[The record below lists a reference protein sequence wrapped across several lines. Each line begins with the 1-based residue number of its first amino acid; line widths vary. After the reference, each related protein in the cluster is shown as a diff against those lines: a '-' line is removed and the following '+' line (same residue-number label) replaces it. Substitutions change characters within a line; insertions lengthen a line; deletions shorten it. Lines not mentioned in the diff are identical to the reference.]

1 MCPAADPLWRRCLH
15 APWHLA
21 RQDAECA
28 FEHVATSVLGRTLA
42 LTLTYF
48 VREPDTSRDT
58 THEGSRGAEVAGD
71 VSSARVSSRGGT
83 RELAGTTAS

>member
-28 FEHVATSVLGRTLA
+28 FEHVATSVLGLSLALTLA
-42 LTLTYF
+42 LTLLSA
-48 VREPDTSRDT
+48 RSDTSRDT
-58 THEGSRGAEVAGD
+58 THEGSRGAEVAG
-71 VSSARVSSRGGT
+71 A
-83 RELAGTTAS
+83 

>member
-28 FEHVATSVLGRTLA
+28 FEHVATSVLGLTLA
-42 LTLTYF
+42 LTVTLLSA
-48 VREPDTSRDT
+48 RSR
-58 THEGSRGAEVAGD
+58 HVPGYHPRRVQSAEVAGD
-71 VSSARVSSRGGT
+71 V
-83 RELAGTTAS
+83 